1 MSGNGV
7 GGLDNAREMMGRM
20 GPAVGA
26 LAVVLVLAL
35 LALSRIGCV
44 NVHTPPGHE
53 GYVRS
58 TPLVGAGE
66 YVGVQTGPTST
77 GWVWRQKVVNIDMRP
92 RTYSEKMT
100 IPTRTRVDIELN
112 AYARVKLAEGGV
124 KQVVERLGGEAWYNN
139 NVRDRF
145 RAAVRDQV
153 QQLDPFEV
161 KNQMRAIGDQVKSS
175 MQELYKDTPIVFESV
190 DIGDIVYPK
199 TVVDAV
205 TDKFVTNEDNER
217 KSIELEIAQKKIE
230 IGIAEATGTRDS
242 QQIIRTTLDPMY
254 LQYEALQAI
263 EQLANSDNTTFLVMP
278 QGQNG
283 SQPVIMN
290 LGAR

>member
-7 GGLDNAREMMGRM
+7 GGLENAREMMGRL
-20 GPAVGA
+20 GPAAGA
-26 LAVVLVLAL
+26 LLVVLVLAM

-44 NVHTPPGHE
+44 NVHTPAGHE

-92 RTYSEKMT
+92 RTHSEEMK
-100 IPTRTRVDIELN
+100 IPTRTRVEITLM
-112 AYARVKLAEGGV
+112 AYARIKLRTGGV
-124 KQVVERLGGEAWYNN
+124 RQIVDRFGGENWYTN

-145 RAAVRDQV
+145 RAAIRDHV
-153 QQLDPFEV
+153 QKLDPFEV
-161 KNQMRAIGDQVKSS
+161 KNEMRHIGDEVLAT
-175 MQELYKDTPIVFESV
+175 MQNEYKDTPIEFLSV
-190 DIGDIVYPK
+190 DIGDIIYP
-199 TVVDAV
+199 TQVVNAV
-205 TDKFVTNEDNER
+205 TDKFVTNENNEQ
-217 KSIELEIAQKKIE
+217 KSIELEIAQKQIE
-230 IGIAEATGTRDS
+230 IGIAEATGTRDA

-263 EQLANSDNTTFLVMP
+263 EQLADSTNTTFLVMP
-278 QGQNG
+278 LNANG
-283 SQPVIMN
+283 SAPVIMN
-290 LGAR
+290 LGK